1 MTEKTSSKKLCAGTP
16 LHFFRKQKMSPLSP
30 LCLRFGRK
38 KNALML
44 GIDRSLNLESHLF
57 RLWLFAIFTVS
68 KWQMLRIKGSMNQNL
83 FEGKFSLKIEIIL
96 WTFQLCCTLHVF
108 RMYEKEKTLAGRLFQ
123 VHGMCLNLLLL
134 NQRADSG
141 SFSFYYPLE
150 TYSEYY
156 VIKLGKGRECTASW
170 TKATQTAVPVQTQQS
185 DYLWVKNLG
194 RPR

>member
-1 MTEKTSSKKLCAGTP
+1 MTEKTTSKKLCTGTENVTTVTT
-16 LHFFRKQKMSPLSP
+16 LFKVWQGLSW
-30 LCLRFGRK
+30 K

-44 GIDRSLNLESHLF
+44 GIDCSLNLELYLF
-57 RLWLFAIFTVS
+57 RLWLFDVVAIFTAS
-68 KWQMLRIKGSMNQNL
+68 KWQMFRIKGSMNPNL
-83 FEGKFSLKIEIIL
+83 FEGKFSLKIKIIL